1 MPRWLLPWL
10 FPVGL
15 VVVVIAVAS
24 STLIGAV
31 PAALIGGALALVVGL
46 VGVPFVYRA
55 YQANRPNRAGGSA
68 KPRRADPPNNRSL
81 LR

>member
-10 FPVGL
+10 FPIGL
-15 VVVVIAVAS
+15 VVVVVAVAA

-31 PAALIGGALALVVGL
+31 ATALIGAALALMIG
-46 VGVPFVYRA
+46 FVALPLIYRT
-55 YQANRPNRAGGSA
+55 YQANRPGSSGNA
-68 KPRRADPPNNRSL
+68 RDRRDPPNNRSL

>member
-15 VVVVIAVAS
+15 LVAVIAIATSTILAIVLAVA
-24 STLIGAV
+24 G
-31 PAALIGGALALVVGL
+31 GL
-46 VGVPFVYRA
+46 VGVPFAYRA
-55 YQANRPNRAGGSA
+55 YQANRPSGGGG
-68 KPRRADPPNNRSL
+68 KPPRADPPNNRSL

>member
-15 VVVVIAVAS
+15 VVAVVAVAIS
-24 STLIGAV
+24 PIVAV
-31 PAALIGGALALVVGL
+31 VLAVVGGL
-46 VGVPFVYRA
+46 VGVPLVYRA
-55 YQANRPNRAGGSA
+55 YQANRPGRTGDGRDHD
-68 KPRRADPPNNRSL
+68 RRADPPNNRSL

>member
-1 MPRWLLPWL
+1 VPKWLLPWL

-15 VVVVIAVAS
+15 LIAVIAVS
-24 STLIGAV
+24 VSPILAV
-31 PAALIGGALALVVGL
+31 GLAVVGGL

-55 YQANRPNRAGGSA
+55 YQANRPGEAGAGT
-68 KPRRADPPNNRSL
+68 KPPRADPPNNRSL

>member
-15 VVVVIAVAS
+15 LLVVVAIAPSTIVAVVLAVVAG
-24 STLIGAV
+24 LIGV
-31 PAALIGGALALVVGL
+31 PL
-46 VGVPFVYRA
+46 VYRA
-55 YQANRPNRAGGSA
+55 YQANRPGRTGDARD
-68 KPRRADPPNNRSL
+68 RRADPPNNRSL